1 MRQTLLAGL
10 PAYSVTLS
18 DGQIDTLCR
27 FGEALIEKNA
37 VMNLTAITKP
47 SAVAQLHFL
56 DCIALLNAVD
66 FREKRVIDVGCG
78 AGFPGVPLKIAE
90 PSIRLT
96 LLDSLAKR
104 MNWLSETLP
113 ALGVDAEI
121 ITARAEE
128 FAAQR
133 REQYDLATSRAVARL
148 NVLAEL
154 CLPYVRVGGKF
165 LAMKG
170 ALAQEEVEEARRGIE
185 KLGGHVLRIFEYPV
199 ADAVHKAVVIEKLRP
214 TPPQYPRAFAK
225 IKNRR
230 CKGGF
235 AMNAEK
241 RWKISAGTALT
252 QNILRRRHRL
262 RTISPRSCTEKRSA
276 SAAASRSTQWAFT
289 TVSARTIRSSGTGS
303 SPRTRPAQ
311 PPHMRRSI

>member
-37 VMNLTAITKP
+37 VMNLTAITEP

-56 DCIALLNAVD
+56 DCIALLNAAD
-66 FREKRVIDVGCG
+66 FHGKRVIDVGCG

-170 ALAQEEVEEARRGIE
+170 ALTQEEVEEARRGIE
-185 KLGGHVLRIFEYPV
+185 RLGGHVLRIFEYPV

-225 IKNRR
+225 IK
-230 CKGGF
+230 K
-235 AMNAEK
+235 
-241 RWKISAGTALT
+241 
-252 QNILRRRHRL
+252 
-262 RTISPRSCTEKRSA
+262 SPL
-276 SAAASRSTQWAFT
+276 
-289 TVSARTIRSSGTGS
+289 
-303 SPRTRPAQ
+303 
-311 PPHMRRSI
+311 

>member
-37 VMNLTAITKP
+37 VMNLTAITEP

-56 DCIALLNAVD
+56 DCIALLNAAD
-66 FREKRVIDVGCG
+66 FHGKPVIDVGCG

-185 KLGGHVLRIFEYPV
+185 RLGGHVLRIFEYPV

-225 IKNRR
+225 IK
-230 CKGGF
+230 K
-235 AMNAEK
+235 
-241 RWKISAGTALT
+241 
-252 QNILRRRHRL
+252 
-262 RTISPRSCTEKRSA
+262 SPL
-276 SAAASRSTQWAFT
+276 
-289 TVSARTIRSSGTGS
+289 
-303 SPRTRPAQ
+303 
-311 PPHMRRSI
+311 

>member
-27 FGEALIEKNA
+27 FGEALLEKNA
-37 VMNLTAITKP
+37 VMNLTAITEP

-56 DCIALLNAVD
+56 DCIALLNAAD

-154 CLPYVRVGGKF
+154 CLPYVRVGGVF

-185 KLGGHVLRIFEYPV
+185 RLGGHVLRIFEYPV

-225 IKNRR
+225 IK
-230 CKGGF
+230 K
-235 AMNAEK
+235 
-241 RWKISAGTALT
+241 
-252 QNILRRRHRL
+252 
-262 RTISPRSCTEKRSA
+262 SPL
-276 SAAASRSTQWAFT
+276 
-289 TVSARTIRSSGTGS
+289 
-303 SPRTRPAQ
+303 
-311 PPHMRRSI
+311 

>member
-1 MRQTLLAGL
+1 MRQTLFAGL

-37 VMNLTAITKP
+37 VMNLTAITEP

-56 DCIALLNAVD
+56 DCIALLNAAD
-66 FREKRVIDVGCG
+66 FHGKRVIDVGCG

-170 ALAQEEVEEARRGIE
+170 ALAQEEVEEACRGIE
-185 KLGGHVLRIFEYPV
+185 RLGGHVLRIFEYPV

-225 IKNRR
+225 IK
-230 CKGGF
+230 K
-235 AMNAEK
+235 
-241 RWKISAGTALT
+241 
-252 QNILRRRHRL
+252 
-262 RTISPRSCTEKRSA
+262 SPL
-276 SAAASRSTQWAFT
+276 
-289 TVSARTIRSSGTGS
+289 
-303 SPRTRPAQ
+303 
-311 PPHMRRSI
+311 

>member
-10 PAYSVTLS
+10 PAYSVSLS
-18 DGQIDTLCR
+18 DGQIGTLCR

-37 VMNLTAITKP
+37 VMNLTAITEP

-56 DCIALLNAVD
+56 DCIALLNAAD
-66 FREKRVIDVGCG
+66 FHGKRVIDVGCG

-185 KLGGHVLRIFEYPV
+185 RLGGHVLRIFEYPV

-225 IKNRR
+225 IK
-230 CKGGF
+230 K
-235 AMNAEK
+235 
-241 RWKISAGTALT
+241 
-252 QNILRRRHRL
+252 
-262 RTISPRSCTEKRSA
+262 SPL
-276 SAAASRSTQWAFT
+276 
-289 TVSARTIRSSGTGS
+289 
-303 SPRTRPAQ
+303 
-311 PPHMRRSI
+311 

>member
-37 VMNLTAITKP
+37 VMNLTAITEP

-56 DCIALLNAVD
+56 DCIALLNAAD

-185 KLGGHVLRIFEYPV
+185 RLGGHVLRIFEYPV

-214 TPPQYPRAFAK
+214 TPQQYPRAFAK
-225 IKNRR
+225 IK
-230 CKGGF
+230 K
-235 AMNAEK
+235 
-241 RWKISAGTALT
+241 
-252 QNILRRRHRL
+252 
-262 RTISPRSCTEKRSA
+262 SPL
-276 SAAASRSTQWAFT
+276 
-289 TVSARTIRSSGTGS
+289 
-303 SPRTRPAQ
+303 
-311 PPHMRRSI
+311 

>member
-37 VMNLTAITKP
+37 VMNLTAITEP

-56 DCIALLNAVD
+56 DCIALLNAAD
-66 FREKRVIDVGCG
+66 FHGKRVIDVGCG

-128 FAAQR
+128 FATQR

-170 ALAQEEVEEARRGIE
+170 ALAQEEVEEARQGIE
-185 KLGGHVLRIFEYPV
+185 RLGGHVLRIFEYPV

-225 IKNRR
+225 IK
-230 CKGGF
+230 K
-235 AMNAEK
+235 
-241 RWKISAGTALT
+241 
-252 QNILRRRHRL
+252 
-262 RTISPRSCTEKRSA
+262 SPL
-276 SAAASRSTQWAFT
+276 
-289 TVSARTIRSSGTGS
+289 
-303 SPRTRPAQ
+303 
-311 PPHMRRSI
+311 